1 MAGQLQ
7 PTAGVPEEMAERTW
21 IKEAL
26 VVVLAAAGGVLVV
39 AILLLAL
46 FYANLLIFHVPFS
59 TR

>member
-1 MAGQLQ
+1 
-7 PTAGVPEEMAERTW
+7 MAERTS

-26 VVVLAAAGGVLVV
+26 TVVLGVAGGVLAV

-46 FYANLLIFHVPFS
+46 YYANLLIFHVPFS

>member
-1 MAGQLQ
+1 
-7 PTAGVPEEMAERTW
+7 MAERTW

-26 VVVLAAAGGVLVV
+26 IVVLAAAGGVLAV

-46 FYANLLIFHVPFS
+46 YYANLLIFHVPFS

>member
-1 MAGQLQ
+1 MAD
-7 PTAGVPEEMAERTW
+7 RTW

-26 VVVLAAAGGVLVV
+26 TVVLAAAAGVLVV